1 MLHTQERNFTKKKI
15 FFEKQ
20 LLEQK
25 KMHLNNCQ
33 ILCFSQIQI
42 ELLN

>member
-25 KMHLNNCQ
+25 KNAFKQLPDFMFFPNSN
-33 ILCFSQIQI
+33 
-42 ELLN
+42 